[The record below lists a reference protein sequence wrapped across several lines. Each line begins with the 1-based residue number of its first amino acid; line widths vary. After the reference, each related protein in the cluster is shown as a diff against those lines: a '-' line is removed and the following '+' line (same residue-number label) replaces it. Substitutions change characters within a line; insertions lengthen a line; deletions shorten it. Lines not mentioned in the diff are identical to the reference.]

1 MKFLVILFTILVV
14 AKASVIGISP
24 LLATRS
30 VIKGASSAGA
40 AIGLDGA
47 VVTAVDG
54 ATVVGVG
61 PVGTA
66 HASAVVSPGIL
77 PASPIVA
84 AAPVVAAAPA
94 VLAAAPAILA
104 AAPASSAVIAG
115 PSGAIAA
122 SSGGAIGVAPVVSK
136 TVVAAPAVVSA
147 SALVA
152 PAIGHVGLLGG
163 HGLIL

>member
-1 MKFLVILFTILVV
+1 MV

-94 VLAAAPAILA
+94 VLAAAPA
-104 AAPASSAVIAG
+104 SSAVIAG